1 MLAAKNFAGNPYDGP
16 TLADT
21 VAQAERMTG
30 VEPERIYAD
39 KGYRGHDY
47 DGAASVMLSGHKRGM
62 SPKMRRELKRRS
74 AIEATSGT

>member
-1 MLAAKNFAGNPYDGP
+1 
-16 TLADT
+16 
-21 VAQAERMTG
+21 MTG
-30 VEPERIYAD
+30 IEPERIYAD